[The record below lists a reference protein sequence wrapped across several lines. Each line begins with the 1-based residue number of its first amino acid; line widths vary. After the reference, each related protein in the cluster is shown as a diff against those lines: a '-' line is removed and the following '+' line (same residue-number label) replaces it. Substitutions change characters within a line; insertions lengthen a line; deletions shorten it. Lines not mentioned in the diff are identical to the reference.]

1 MSESTP
7 TAPSPALALD
17 PRPADVVLV
26 CMPYASV
33 ECPSAGLGVLQ
44 GELKRGGVNS
54 QVVHADLLFAERI
67 GIDAYRVLNI
77 GHRYDMIG
85 EWTFAGAAFP
95 GFDPDNGHHLRHLA
109 GYFRRYYGRNAPAG
123 VEDRLVE
130 RFHAIRAEANAFVD
144 ELARAIL
151 AKGPRVVGCS
161 SSFEQHL
168 PSLALLRR
176 VRALDAG
183 VVTLLGGANCEDVMG
198 LAAVRELPWLDVAFS
213 GEADAVIV
221 ELCRKL
227 MAHGRAIPAA
237 ELPHGAIN
245 RELARRL
252 GRRPPGRRAIPR
264 AVTADLDAMADP
276 DYGDYFRTLERV
288 SFRSRIA
295 PGLLMETSRG
305 CWWGRCTFCGLNG
318 RGKRHRAKS
327 PERVL
332 AELQRLSSTHGLANF
347 GLTDTVVGKTFW
359 SGVLPRLA
367 QDPPPYRLFFE
378 TRSDLDRDRVELL
391 ARAGVRWVQPGIEGL
406 HPAMLA
412 LMKKGVGVMDNLQM
426 LKYSRQRG
434 IFVVWHL
441 LTGFPGE
448 DDAWHLETAAWLPLI
463 YHLQPVGGVKRIRF
477 DRFCAYQA
485 EPARHGLVIEPF
497 GVYRNLYPLTEPALT
512 ELAYYFRDVR
522 PDQAHHADAQPPPGI
537 NALRRCQEAWQI
549 AFFGPRRASLHLVGG
564 AEGPAVR
571 DTRPWAE
578 AEMIH
583 LDPLEAALLAA
594 CDPAAGQDEIIARAA
609 DQKPTAGR
617 DELLAGL
624 ERLRRRGLTLTLDG
638 KTLSLVLD
646 GEPPALER
654 RERFPP
660 GCAPIPRLEGV

>member
-1 MSESTP
+1 MP
-7 TAPSPALALD
+7 PAAAPALALD

-26 CMPYASV
+26 CMPYSSI
-33 ECPSAGLGVLQ
+33 ECPSAGLGLLQ

-54 QVVHADLLFAERI
+54 QVVHADLLFADRI
-67 GIDAYRVLNI
+67 GINAYRVLNI

-85 EWTFAGAAFP
+85 EWTFAKAAFP

-109 GYFRRYYGRNAPAG
+109 GYFRRYYGRGSPQHT
-123 VEDRLVE
+123 EDRLVE
-130 RFHAIRAEANAFVD
+130 RFHAIRTAAGAFVD
-144 ELARAIL
+144 DLARAIL

-176 VRALDAG
+176 VRELDAG

-198 LAAVRELPWLDVAFS
+198 LAAVREFPWLDVIFS

-227 MAHGRAIPAA
+227 MTIGRAIAA
-237 ELPHGAIN
+237 DQLPPGAIN
-245 RELARRL
+245 RQLARRL
-252 GRRPPGRRAIPR
+252 EEQPPHRRAIPR

-276 DYGDYFRTLERV
+276 DYSDYFRTLERV
-288 SFRSRIA
+288 SFRSQIA

-305 CWWGRCTFCGLNG
+305 CWWGRCAFCGLNG

-327 PERVL
+327 PERIL
-332 AELQRLSSTHGLANF
+332 DELGRLSAAHGLANF

-367 QDPPPYRLFFE
+367 AGGSPYRLFFE
-378 TRSDLDRDRVELL
+378 TRSDLSRDRVALL

-406 HPAMLA
+406 HPAMLG
-412 LMKKGVGVMDNLQM
+412 LMKKGVSVMDNLQM
-426 LKYSRQRG
+426 LKYCRERG

-448 DDAWHLETAAWLPLI
+448 DDAWHRETATWLPLI
-463 YHLQPVGGVKRIRF
+463 YHLHPVGGVKRIRY

-485 EPARHGLVIEPF
+485 EPGRHGLAIEPF
-497 GVYRNLYPLTEPALT
+497 GVYRNLYPLSEPALT

-522 PDQAHHADAQPPPGI
+522 PDQAHHPGSAPPPGI
-537 NALRRCQEAWQI
+537 EALRQSQEAWQI
-549 AFFGPRRASLHLVGG
+549 AFFGPRRASLHLVQGPD
-564 AEGPAVR
+564 GPAVR
-571 DTRPWAE
+571 DTRPCAK
-578 AEMIH
+578 ADLAP
-583 LDPLEAALLAA
+583 LDPVEAALLAA
-594 CDPAAGQDEIIARAA
+594 CDPAAAPEDIISRAA
-609 DQKPTAGR
+609 ADASQAGR
-617 DELLAGL
+617 AELLAGL
-624 ERLRRRGLTLTLDG
+624 ERLERRKLVLHLEGQ
-638 KTLSLVLD
+638 TLSLVLS

-654 RERFPP
+654 RERFPA
-660 GCAPIPRLEGV
+660 GCAPIPRLDGL